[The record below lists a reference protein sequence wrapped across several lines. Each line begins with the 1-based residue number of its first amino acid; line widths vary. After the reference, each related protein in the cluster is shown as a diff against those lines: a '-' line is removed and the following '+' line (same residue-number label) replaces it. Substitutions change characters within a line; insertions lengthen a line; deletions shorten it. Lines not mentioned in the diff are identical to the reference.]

1 MCLTTTAP
9 MRSSLSTFPGLTR
22 ISAPTRINNTL
33 ERITDFQS
41 GDKIDLSGIDART
54 GGFGNGG
61 DQAFTWLGT
70 ARSANGNSN
79 GGLHYFYDATN
90 NVTVVEGSNDG
101 DTTAEFQV
109 VLTGNITLTA
119 ADFVL

>member
-1 MCLTTTAP
+1 MFDYN
-9 MRSSLSTFPGLTR
+9 STNEVVTFNFTGANADQR
-22 ISAPTRINNTL
+22 ANAINNTL
-33 ERITDFQS
+33 ERIVDFQS

-54 GGFGNGG
+54 GFGGNNGG

-70 ARSANGNSN
+70 GAITNGNSN

-90 NVTVVEGSNDG
+90 NVTVVESSNDG
-101 DTTAEFQV
+101 DTAAEFQV

>member
-1 MCLTTTAP
+1 
-9 MRSSLSTFPGLTR
+9 MRSSLSTLPGLTR
-22 ISAPTRINNTL
+22 LSAPTPSTTRWNALWT
-33 ERITDFQS
+33 FQS

-54 GGFGNGG
+54 GFGGNNGG

-70 ARSANGNSN
+70 GAITNGNSN
-79 GGLHYFYDATN
+79 GGLHYFYDVTN
-90 NVTVVEGSNDG
+90 NVTVVESSNDG
-101 DTTAEFQV
+101 DTAAEFQV